1 MPRPKRIA
9 VVDNEEIKDRQ
20 ESLYIQSLCP
30 VNRSGVECIA
40 VAKDQKGTLT
50 IDENTCI
57 GCGICVKANPK
68 AIQIVNLPT
77 ALDEDPIHRYG
88 TNLFALYKLP
98 IPKQGMVVGLVG
110 PNGIGKSTVL
120 NILSGNLKP
129 NLGRAMTLSSSTND
143 DKKQAGWEEIIEQFK
158 GTELQAYLENIK
170 NVKVGYKS
178 QNIDAMQKMFSGKVG
193 DLLKKVDKDENRFD
207 KVIANFKL
215 DRLLKKNINE
225 LSGGELQLI
234 AIAATIIKGGNF
246 YFFDEPSSYLDVEQ
260 RFLVARE
267 IRSLAE
273 GEYESVKNKQAPYV
287 MTIDHDLAVAD
298 YLADQTHILYGA
310 PGVFGI
316 VSPPLGVRIG
326 INAYLDGYIKED
338 NVRFRDKPIIFSR
351 IAKSPEK
358 KKVLYGFEEFEKT
371 FSSFSLKVKS
381 GELYQGEII
390 GILGAN
396 GIGKTT
402 FVNMLAGEIKPD
414 KGKPLE
420 LKLSYKP
427 QRLVL
432 NSDEKGMIVREFI
445 GDASKVQNTIHML
458 KVDRL
463 FEREMRTLSGG
474 EMQAVFICAALA
486 RDHEILL
493 LDEPSA
499 FLDVE
504 QRLVLAKV
512 LDDWTKFNNIAGF
525 VVDHDLQVIDS
536 VSNRIMVFDGKPAI
550 EGFGNQPENLKDGM
564 NRFLEKIGITFRRDP
579 QTGRPRANKL
589 DSVLD
594 REQKEKGQYYYS

>member
-1 MPRPKRIA
+1 MPKPKRIA

-30 VNRSGVECIA
+30 INRSGVECIV
-40 VAKDQKGTLT
+40 VAPEDKTLT

-68 AIQIVNLPT
+68 AIQIVNLPA

-88 TNLFALYKLP
+88 TNLFALYRLP

-120 NILSGNLKP
+120 NILSGNLRP
-129 NLGRAMTLSSSTND
+129 NRGR
-143 DKKQAGWEEIIEQFK
+143 KQTDWQEIINQFK

-170 NVKVGYKS
+170 NIKVGYKS
-178 QNIDAMQKMFSGKVG
+178 QNIDSLQKMVSGKVS
-193 DLLKKVDKDENRFD
+193 DLLKKVDKEKRFD
-207 KVIANFKL
+207 SVVKNL
-215 DRLLKKNINE
+215 RLERLLEKNMKE

-246 YFFDEPSSYLDVEQ
+246 YFFDEPTSYLDVEQ
-260 RFLVARE
+260 RFLVAKE
-267 IRSLAE
+267 IRRLAE
-273 GEYESVKNKQAPYV
+273 GGYENSKHKPYT

-298 YLADQTHILYGA
+298 YLADQVHILYGS
-310 PGVFGI
+310 PGVFGV
-316 VSPPLGVRIG
+316 VSPPQGVRIG
-326 INAYLDGYIKED
+326 INTYLDGYIKED

-351 IAKSPEK
+351 VAKSPEK
-358 KKVLYGFEEFEKT
+358 KKILYDFDAFEKT
-371 FSSFSLKVKS
+371 FSSFKLNVSSGSLN
-381 GELYQGEII
+381 QGEII
-390 GILGAN
+390 GILGPN

-402 FVNMLAGEIKPD
+402 FVNMLTGEIKPD
-414 KGKPLE
+414 KGNPLK

-427 QRLVL
+427 QRLTFSAEEGEML
-432 NSDEKGMIVREFI
+432 VREYI
-445 GDASKVQNTIHML
+445 GSTSETQSIIHML

-463 FEREMRTLSGG
+463 FDRKIKTLSGG
-474 EMQAVFICAALA
+474 ELQAVFISAALL
-486 RDHEILL
+486 REHDILL

-512 LDDWTKFNNIAGF
+512 LDDWTKTRETACF

-536 VSNRIMVFDGKPAI
+536 VSNRLMVFDGKPAV
-550 EGFGNQPENLKDGM
+550 EGFGNAPEELKTGM
-564 NRFLEKIGITFRRDP
+564 NRFLKKVGITFRRDP
-579 QTGRPRANKL
+579 QTGRPRANKQ

-594 REQKEKGQYYYS
+594 REQKEKGQFYYS

>member
-9 VVDNEEIKDRQ
+9 VVNNEEIKDRE
-20 ESLYIQSLCP
+20 ESIYIQSLCP
-30 VNRSGVECIA
+30 INRSGIECIA
-40 VAKDQKGTLT
+40 VAKDDKGTLT

-77 ALDEDPIHRYG
+77 ALDENPIHRYG
-88 TNLFALYKLP
+88 TNLFALYRLP
-98 IPKQGMVVGLVG
+98 IPKQGAVVGLVG

-129 NLGRAMTLSSSTND
+129 NKGGKEVSWN
-143 DKKQAGWEEIIEQFK
+143 EIIEQFK

-170 NVKVGYKS
+170 SVKVGYKS
-178 QNIDAMQKMFSGKVG
+178 QNIDLMQKMFSGKVK
-193 DLLKKVDKDENRFD
+193 DLLKKADKEGRFD
-207 KVIANFKL
+207 KVVANFML
-215 DRLLKKNINE
+215 ERLLEKNITE

-234 AIAATIIKGGNF
+234 AIAVTIIKGGNF

-267 IRSLAE
+267 IRALAE
-273 GEYESVKNKQAPYV
+273 GRYEESLPYV
-287 MTIDHDLAVAD
+287 MSIDHDLAVAD
-298 YLADQTHILYGA
+298 YLADQVHILYGA

-316 VSPPLGVRIG
+316 VSPPQGVRIG

-351 IAKSPEK
+351 VAKSPEK
-358 KKVLYGFEEFEKT
+358 KKVLYEFGQFEKA
-371 FSSFSLKVKS
+371 FSSFSLKVS
-381 GELYQGEII
+381 GGKLYQGEII

-414 KGKPLE
+414 KGEPLN

-432 NSDEKGMIVREFI
+432 KTEERNMVVREFI
-445 GDASKVQNTIHML
+445 GDVVKVQNAIHML

-463 FEREMRTLSGG
+463 FDREMKTLSGG
-474 EMQAVFICAALA
+474 EMQAVFICAALS
-486 RDHEILL
+486 RDHDILL

-504 QRLVLAKV
+504 QRLTLAKV

-536 VSNRIMVFDGKPAI
+536 VSNRLMVFEGNPSVQ
-550 EGFGNQPENLKDGM
+550 GFGSQPEDLKEGM
-564 NRFLEKIGITFRRDP
+564 NRFLKKVGITFRRDP

-594 REQKEKGQYYYS
+594 REQKEKGNYYYV